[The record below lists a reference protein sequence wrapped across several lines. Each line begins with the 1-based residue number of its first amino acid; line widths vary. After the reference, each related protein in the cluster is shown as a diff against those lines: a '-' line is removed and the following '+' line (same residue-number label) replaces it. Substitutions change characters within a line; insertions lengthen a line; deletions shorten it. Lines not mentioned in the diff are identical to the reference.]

1 MSVLNAFRAS
11 VCVVT
16 TLIVGSIPLLLH
28 QACVEH
34 DRLGTVKV
42 QGVNFEPGTTCSD
55 LVARTEH
62 HQLSCSEFHTLGDI
76 SVQEW
81 AWEKQVID
89 VIQHHKVELSPIE
102 LDTIDFYAGD
112 SFGSWKYAIYRLLL
126 KEGYLNLSSKQQR
139 EEIEYLLPE
148 LPFPIQG
155 KERERVLTSTDEV
168 TQWKTE
174 VVQQAEF
181 SNRYV
186 EYMLDIQDE
195 LQVFSA
201 DIWVGV
207 DMEFP
212 FSGNVLTQVIWEKS
226 GCIVRSR
233 WWSQTREEV
242 TLQVPIFQR
251 DVSNEECVQQWT
263 EWCLNP
269 SLDNISILV
278 EWMGQL
284 EDGRVHSKT
293 RFNGRN
299 SDQ

>member
-1 MSVLNAFRAS
+1 MDFA
-11 VCVVT
+11 
-16 TLIVGSIPLLLH
+16 
-28 QACVEH
+28 
-34 DRLGTVKV
+34 
-42 QGVNFEPGTTCSD
+42 
-55 LVARTEH
+55 
-62 HQLSCSEFHTLGDI
+62 TLGDI

-89 VIQHHKVELSPIE
+89 VIQHHKIELSPIE
-102 LDTIDFYAGD
+102 LDTIDFYAGG
-112 SFGSWKYAIYRLLL
+112 SFGLWKYAIYRLLI
-126 KEGYLNLSSKQQR
+126 KEGYLNLSPKQQR
-139 EEIEYLLPE
+139 ENLNIYCLK

-181 SNRYV
+181 SNRYI
-186 EYMLDIQDE
+186 EYMLDIQDGYK
-195 LQVFSA
+195 FS
-201 DIWVGV
+201 
-207 DMEFP
+207 
-212 FSGNVLTQVIWEKS
+212 
-226 GCIVRSR
+226 R
-233 WWSQTREEV
+233 
-242 TLQVPIFQR
+242 PIFGLVLIWSFRSLAMSSLKSSGKSLGALFGVVGGVRLEKRLLYKFQFFR

-284 EDGRVHSKT
+284 EDGRVHAKT